1 VLVYAYDAHAGEKRE
16 EAGSQLQGAS
26 DAVAGSIRCV
36 TRTTVDIDASVLRE
50 LKRRQER
57 ERKTL
62 GRLISEL
69 LAQAMAAEDGRRPA
83 RPFSWVTKDLAP
95 RIDLEDK
102 DALWSVLD
110 ER

>member
-1 VLVYAYDAHAGEKRE
+1 MP
-16 EAGSQLQGAS
+16 
-26 DAVAGSIRCV
+26 
-36 TRTTVDIDASVLRE
+36 RTTVDIDASVMRE

-62 GRLISEL
+62 GQLISEL
-69 LAQAMAAEDGRRPA
+69 LAKAIESEKDTTAPP
-83 RPFSWVTKDLAP
+83 PFAWVTKDLQP
-95 RIDLEDK
+95 RVDLEDK

>member
-1 VLVYAYDAHAGEKRE
+1 
-16 EAGSQLQGAS
+16 
-26 DAVAGSIRCV
+26 V

-62 GRLISEL
+62 GQLISEL
-69 LAQAMAAEDGRRPA
+69 VAQAMAAEERATAAG
-83 RPFSWVTKDLAP
+83 PFRWVAKDLAP
-95 RIDLEDK
+95 RVDLEDK
-102 DALWSVLD
+102 DAVWSALD